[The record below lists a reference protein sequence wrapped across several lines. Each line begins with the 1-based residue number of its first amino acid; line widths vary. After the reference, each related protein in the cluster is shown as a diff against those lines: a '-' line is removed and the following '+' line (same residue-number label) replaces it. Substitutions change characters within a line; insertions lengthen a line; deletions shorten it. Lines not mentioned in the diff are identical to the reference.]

1 MPVRCEH
8 CPSCK
13 CGLVADGL
21 HTSRTG
27 CRADSRYSYRLIFI
41 SYPTFVQGTFSPF
54 VNTSV
59 HMVSNC
65 QGSTGMVD
73 GNPCSI
79 GGLLMVPHQ
88 LCKCFLVW
96 G

>member
-1 MPVRCEH
+1 MLVRYEH

-27 CRADSRYSYRLIFI
+27 CRADSRYSYAPRPSRDFL
-41 SYPTFVQGTFSPF
+41 
-54 VNTSV
+54 SV
-59 HMVSNC
+59 CEYVCSHMVSDC
-65 QGSTGMVD
+65 QELSTGMVD

-79 GGLLMVPHQ
+79 GGFLMPASDM
-88 LCKCFLVW
+88 KIFLVW